1 MNDQRFDQVTRLFGR
16 ATSRR
21 HLLGGAAG
29 LGGATLLAAGARRA
43 VSAQDEPATP
53 VASPVA
59 DGDLRVRKNAA
70 SLTADEKLNFVDAVL
85 GLKKKPSPWVD
96 GLTVYDTFVLWHRD
110 AFGCAV
116 MAAHMGPAFFPWHR
130 QFVLLFEEQL
140 RLIEPTVT
148 VPYWDWTVDN
158 THDAAVWGDDLM
170 GGNGDPA
177 ADYAVTTGP
186 FRKGAW
192 TINIFDYSDQQRL
205 PFLVRQFGAG
215 HLAPNLPTV
224 EQLEVALSIP
234 VYDVAPWNTMLT
246 PGSSFRN
253 ALEGWQ
259 DCVSES
265 CDPEDGHYPVCTG
278 PHNFHNGVHLWI
290 AGEYKLAHEG
300 GRDHNPD
307 GSPATDMVAT
317 PATDDDDAPNLF
329 GTMAANSSLNDP
341 VFWLHHANI
350 DRIWN
355 EWMRR
360 HGQEYL
366 PVSGGPIGHNL
377 DDHMWPFSHIELM
390 VTPRDVLD
398 STALG
403 YRYDTDAVAGQS

>member
-1 MNDQRFDQVTRLFGR
+1 MNEARFDRLTRLIGR
-16 ATSRR
+16 GTTRR
-21 HLLGGAAG
+21 QLLGGAAG

-43 VSAQDEPATP
+43 VSAQDEHATP
-53 VASPVA
+53 VASPGA
-59 DGDLRVRKNAA
+59 DGELRVRKNAS

-96 GLTVYDTFVLWHRD
+96 GLSVYDTFVLWHRD

-148 VPYWDWTVDN
+148 LPYWDWAVD
-158 THDAAVWGDDLM
+158 HGPDAAVWGDDLM

-192 TINIFDYSDQQRL
+192 TINIFDYSDQQRV
-205 PFLVRQFGAG
+205 PFIVRDFGAG

-224 EQLEVALSIP
+224 EQLEAALAIP
-234 VYDVAPWNTMLT
+234 VFDAAPWNTMLT

-259 DCVSES
+259 DCVSEG

-290 AGEYKLAHEG
+290 AGEYTLAHQG
-300 GRDHNPD
+300 GRDLNPD
-307 GSPATDMVAT
+307 GSPAAGSAAT
-317 PATDDDDAPNLF
+317 PAAADDAPNLF
-329 GTMAANSSLNDP
+329 GTMAANTSLNDP

-355 EWMRR
+355 EWMHR
-360 HGQEYL
+360 HGQQYL

-377 DDHMWPFSHIELM
+377 DDHMWPYDHIGLT

-398 STALG
+398 SAALG
-403 YRYDTDAVAGQS
+403 YRYDTETATSQA